1 MKIPKIFNGKINN
14 RIFDD
19 NKSTEDKEK
28 NSEKKNTL
36 PFLHFDLEKNRKFP
50 NISKKVKNA
59 SSLINSQTDNL
70 LIRGFEGSEE
80 DFHKYYHENRPI
92 KFKKMASI
100 KERRRN
106 SIIKKDAS
114 SGIKLTITK
123 EFNLSN
129 NKTDKILEQ
138 IKQNKLSKSSS
149 QYIKLK
155 KRDNLLFYNLLSDNS
170 ERKTKQFNSSNS
182 IHEKNKSNFTGR
194 INMKN
199 KLNYRN
205 PLKINTLYFYN
216 KNSENRNNN
225 SQKLLNRSQSFKA
238 FTNLTNILNET
249 SNNVSEINNQ
259 LKKYMIEDKLTFQG
273 FNSTKNKTISNHFF
287 RNKVKEDRR
296 ELKKIFDFSNNKSN
310 KKGLKSIKN
319 DIGLDTQNIWMK
331 RSTANLILFGKIFL
345 HLDDDI
351 FYQEKKK
358 ILEDYPQLE
367 KDADIDITEKFKKY
381 DAKKLIRLQKIRF
394 DKSNLK
400 IKILNNMTNSIIKNL
415 KKKLKNLKRDV

>member
-59 SSLINSQTDNL
+59 SSLINSQTDDL

>member
-59 SSLINSQTDNL
+59 SSLINSQTDDL

-106 SIIKKDAS
+106 SVIKKDAS

-155 KRDNLLFYNLLSDNS
+155 KRDHLLFYNLLSDNS

-216 KNSENRNNN
+216 KNSENRNNR

-238 FTNLTNILNET
+238 FTNLTNILNDT

-259 LKKYMIEDKLTFQG
+259 IKKYMIEDKLTFQG

-287 RNKVKEDRR
+287 RNKVKEDQR

>member
-19 NKSTEDKEK
+19 NKSTEDKGK

-92 KFKKMASI
+92 KFKKIASI

-106 SIIKKDAS
+106 SVIKKDAS

-129 NKTDKILEQ
+129 NKTNKILEH

-259 LKKYMIEDKLTFQG
+259 IKKYMIEDKLTFQG

>member
-14 RIFDD
+14 RILDD
-19 NKSTEDKEK
+19 NKSAEDKEK
-28 NSEKKNTL
+28 NSKKKNTL

-80 DFHKYYHENRPI
+80 DFHKYYHENRPK
-92 KFKKMASI
+92 KFKRMASI
-100 KERRRN
+100 KERRKN
-106 SIIKKDAS
+106 SLIKKDAS
-114 SGIKLTITK
+114 NGIKLTITK

-155 KRDNLLFYNLLSDNS
+155 KGNNLLFYNLLSDNS

-182 IHEKNKSNFTGR
+182 IQEKNKSNFTGT

-199 KLNYRN
+199 KLNERN
-205 PLKINTLYFYN
+205 SLKINTLYYYN
-216 KNSENRNNN
+216 KSLDNRNNR

-249 SNNVSEINNQ
+249 SNNVSEINNKI
-259 LKKYMIEDKLTFQG
+259 KKYMIEDKLTFQG
-273 FNSTKNKTISNHFF
+273 FNSTKNKTISSHFF
-287 RNKVKEDRR
+287 RNKIKEEER
-296 ELKKIFDFSNNKSN
+296 ELKKIFDFSNSKSN

-331 RSTANLILFGKIFL
+331 KSTANLILFGKIFL

-358 ILEDYPQLE
+358 ILDDYPQLE

-381 DAKKLIRLQKIRF
+381 DAKKLLRLQKLRF

-400 IKILNNMTNSIIKNL
+400 IKILNNMTDTIIKNL

>member
-19 NKSTEDKEK
+19 NKSTEDKGK

-59 SSLINSQTDNL
+59 SSLINSQTDDL

-106 SIIKKDAS
+106 SVIKKDAS

-155 KRDNLLFYNLLSDNS
+155 KRDHLLFYNLLSDNS

>member
-92 KFKKMASI
+92 KFKKIASI

-106 SIIKKDAS
+106 SVIKKDAS

-129 NKTDKILEQ
+129 NKTNKILEH

-199 KLNYRN
+199 KLNDRN

>member
-19 NKSTEDKEK
+19 NKSTEDKGK

-92 KFKKMASI
+92 KFKKIASI

-106 SIIKKDAS
+106 SVIKKDAS

-129 NKTDKILEQ
+129 NKTNKILEH

>member
-1 MKIPKIFNGKINN
+1 M
-14 RIFDD
+14 
-19 NKSTEDKEK
+19 
-28 NSEKKNTL
+28 
-36 PFLHFDLEKNRKFP
+36 
-50 NISKKVKNA
+50 
-59 SSLINSQTDNL
+59 
-70 LIRGFEGSEE
+70 
-80 DFHKYYHENRPI
+80 
-92 KFKKMASI
+92 
-100 KERRRN
+100 
-106 SIIKKDAS
+106 
-114 SGIKLTITK
+114 
-123 EFNLSN
+123 
-129 NKTDKILEQ
+129 
-138 IKQNKLSKSSS
+138 
-149 QYIKLK
+149 
-155 KRDNLLFYNLLSDNS
+155 FYNLLSDNS

-199 KLNYRN
+199 KLNDRN

>member
-19 NKSTEDKEK
+19 NKSTEDKGK

-59 SSLINSQTDNL
+59 SSLINSQTDDL

-155 KRDNLLFYNLLSDNS
+155 KRDHLLFYNLLSDNS

>member
-92 KFKKMASI
+92 KFKKKASI

-106 SIIKKDAS
+106 SVIKKDAS

-155 KRDNLLFYNLLSDNS
+155 KRDHLLFYNLLSDNS

-249 SNNVSEINNQ
+249 SNNISEINNQ

-296 ELKKIFDFSNNKSN
+296 ELKKIFDFSNNKNN